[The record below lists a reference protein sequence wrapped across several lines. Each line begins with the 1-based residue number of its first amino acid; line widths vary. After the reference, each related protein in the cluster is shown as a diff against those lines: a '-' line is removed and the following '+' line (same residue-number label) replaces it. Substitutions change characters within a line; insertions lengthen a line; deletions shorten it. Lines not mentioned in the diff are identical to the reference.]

1 MWTYFGICLFAVLGL
16 ATRPGTT
23 YTPCVELLIKRIEE
37 WALVQAKLRMEED
50 GINLD
55 YKVD

>member
-1 MWTYFGICLFAVLGL
+1 MWTYFGICLIAALGL

-23 YTPCVELLIKRIEE
+23 FDLIPMTLTGRIEE
-37 WALVQAKLRMEED
+37 WALVQAKLRMQED

>member
-1 MWTYFGICLFAVLGL
+1 MWAYLAIGLFAVVGL
-16 ATRPGTT
+16 ATRPGTSYGT
-23 YTPCVELLIKRIEE
+23 FVGWTDFRIEE

>member
-1 MWTYFGICLFAVLGL
+1 MWTYFGICLIAALGL

-23 YTPCVELLIKRIEE
+23 FDLIQTLTGRIEE
-37 WALVQAKLRMEED
+37 WALVQAKLRMQED